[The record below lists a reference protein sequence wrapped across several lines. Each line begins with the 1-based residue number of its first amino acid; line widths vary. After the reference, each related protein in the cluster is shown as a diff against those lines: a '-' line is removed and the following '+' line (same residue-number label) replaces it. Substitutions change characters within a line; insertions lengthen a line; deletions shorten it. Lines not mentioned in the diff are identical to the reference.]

1 MQPDALPSAAPPDA
15 EAPAPEPAPALSLPA
30 LATLQ
35 PEDWIGLFEQLDLA
49 GVVRSI
55 ASHTVLEGVLGDTL
69 SLVLDEHN
77 ATLFNDEHRKQIEQA
92 LIRLYGNTLQ
102 LRMRVGTII
111 GETPAA
117 FRRRRERELREAAL
131 RRFHEDPVV
140 QGLVREFNARIN
152 TDSISPVSTG
162 N

>member
-1 MQPDALPSAAPPDA
+1 MPP
-15 EAPAPEPAPALSLPA
+15 

-35 PEDWIGLFEQLDLA
+35 PEDWIQLFEQLDLA

-77 ATLFNDEHRKQIEQA
+77 ATLFSDEHRKQIEQA
-92 LIRLYGNTLQ
+92 LVRLYGSGLQ
-102 LRMRVGTII
+102 LRMRTGAII

-131 RRFHEDPVV
+131 RRFNEDPVV
-140 QGLVREFNARIN
+140 QTLVREFNARIN
-152 TDSISPVSTG
+152 PDSISPVSAGDRQTT
-162 N
+162 